1 MRLVEEYKE
10 NININESNE
19 MLNYQGNPETIS
31 AFATY
36 EKNRKKK
43 TNKKTDLDE
52 MNKKKRSWMQAFSKP
67 QLLAEIFYYIKI
79 LIIIII
85 V

>member
-52 MNKKKRSWMQAFSKP
+52 MNKKKRSWNP
-67 QLLAEIFYYIKI
+67 LIQLQEAGRSLGVYGLNKVVECFR
-79 LIIIII
+79 
-85 V
+85 